1 MLYIAQCDANKVY
14 QSALAIYTSTGNSNV
29 IAEVVGVAT
38 QSGYVYVRARL
49 NDDLTQHFTITKISP
64 KYGSNSDV
72 SLLGSEVKRLAESV
86 NSVVGSINDTVQ
98 QKVNEALD
106 SNIEQKSLTLRQRKL
121 LRLQQVLSSLMLLK
135 QLQTVKYQVLPSLIL
150 KLRSCQLSSS
160 DHGYNFAPFTQNN
173 VVSFDDYQ
181 YVILVDENRNPI
193 VLQRYKLGSWTS
205 YNLANVAIT
214 HLLRQMFPMDTI
226 ISQWVLQNGFILI
239 AGNHHNNT
247 CRCVISQNPHDIQSW
262 SKISFHHLLR

>member
-150 KLRSCQLSSS
+150 KLRSCQLSLLL
-160 DHGYNFAPFTQNN
+160 TM
-173 VVSFDDYQ
+173 
-181 YVILVDENRNPI
+181 
-193 VLQRYKLGSWTS
+193 
-205 YNLANVAIT
+205 AIT
-214 HLLRQMFPMDTI
+214 L
-226 ISQWVLQNGFILI
+226 
-239 AGNHHNNT
+239 HHSLKT
-247 CRCVISQNPHDIQSW
+247 M
-262 SKISFHHLLR
+262 L